1 MQLKMKYGM
10 CITGRTLSKS
20 SLTQRPSENS
30 IEREDKL
37 KQNFQTISIVS

>member
-30 IEREDKL
+30 IEREDK
-37 KQNFQTISIVS
+37 QDFQTISIVS

>member
-10 CITGRTLSKS
+10 CFTGRTLSKS

-30 IEREDKL
+30 IEREDK
-37 KQNFQTISIVS
+37 QDFQTISIVS

>member
-30 IEREDKL
+30 IEREDK
-37 KQNFQTISIVS
+37 QNFQTISIVS

>member
-20 SLTQRPSENS
+20 SLTTQRPSENS
-30 IEREDKL
+30 IEREDK
-37 KQNFQTISIVS
+37 QNFQTISIVS